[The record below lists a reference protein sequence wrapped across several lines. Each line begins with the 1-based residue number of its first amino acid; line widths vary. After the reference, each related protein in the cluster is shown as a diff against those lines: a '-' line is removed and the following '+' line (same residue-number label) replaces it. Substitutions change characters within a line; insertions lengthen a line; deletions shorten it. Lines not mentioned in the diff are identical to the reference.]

1 MSKNELTFSQTN
13 SKFLSLFKENTF
25 MFRIISKFFL
35 ALLVFGF
42 ISTVYAQIGQINPSS
57 ISGKYKVSGTNPNGS
72 SYGGSVTISES
83 NGEYLFTWTVAGQ
96 TFTGTGTLEG
106 TTLTVDWGEAEPV
119 IYEVKNGG
127 RLLEGTW
134 AGGNA
139 TETLRK

>member
-1 MSKNELTFSQTN
+1 
-13 SKFLSLFKENTF
+13 

-42 ISTVYAQIGQINPSS
+42 ISTSYAQIGQINPSS

-72 SYGGSVTISES
+72 SYNGSVTISQS

-106 TTLTVDWGEAEPV
+106 TTLTVDWGE
-119 IYEVKNGG
+119 
-127 RLLEGTW
+127 T
-134 AGGNA
+134 
-139 TETLRK
+139 

>member
-1 MSKNELTFSQTN
+1 MI
-13 SKFLSLFKENTF
+13 
-25 MFRIISKFFL
+25 RIISKISI

-42 ISTVYAQIGQINPSS
+42 VSAASAQIGQINPASV
-57 ISGKYKVSGTNPNGS
+57 SGKYKVAGTNPDGS
-72 SYGGSVTISES
+72 AYGGSVTITQS
-83 NGEYLFTWTVAGQ
+83 GGQYLFTWNVAGQ

-106 TTLTVDWGEAEPV
+106 STLTVDWGQPDPV

-134 AGGNA
+134 AGGGA